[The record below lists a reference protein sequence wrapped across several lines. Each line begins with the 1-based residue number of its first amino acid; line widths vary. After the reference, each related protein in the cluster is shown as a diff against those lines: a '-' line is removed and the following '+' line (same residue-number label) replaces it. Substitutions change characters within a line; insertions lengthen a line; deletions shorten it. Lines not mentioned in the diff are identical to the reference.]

1 MRKVVRLTAVVAVLA
16 IVGAACSK
24 SSTPQTS
31 TSASAGAEIQA
42 GGTLNIAQTSDVSAA
57 FDPQKEY
64 YQLSFEYFK
73 CCLLRTLLQTKEVTA
88 EQGGNELQ
96 PDLASALPTVSSD
109 GLTYT
114 FSIKPGI
121 HYSPPLQDVTVTAG
135 DFVRAIEREADPKA
149 SSGGYP
155 FYYSVIEGFDDYGAG
170 KADTISGITATD
182 DSTLVVKLTQPAGDM
197 PWRFAMPATAP
208 IPPNPSDPK
217 AVLGIADG
225 HTTNFGRFIV
235 GTGPYMFEGTDAL
248 DFSVAASDQDPVS
261 GYVPGRSMIL
271 VRNPSYDPSTDGLRP
286 AYPDRIE
293 TTIGG
298 DVADLYNKVET
309 GEMDYVADTAPP
321 ANVLQQ
327 YATNP
332 RQAAV
337 PAHDPAERGPVHL
350 HEPGR
355 AAVRRHPCPQGGQ
368 PGLRQGGEPAARRRS
383 AHRGH
388 RGAHLLRRAPRQPV
402 EGLQPVRHARRSWRP
417 GGGQGGDGAI
427 QVRLER
433 RRRLRQPG
441 LRQRHRARRAAGPGT
456 EGHGAVRGEREGHRH
471 QHHVEAAGRPRDLL
485 QVHLLAGQVPGLS

>member
-42 GGTLNIAQTSDVSAA
+42 GGTLNLAQTSDVSAA

-73 CCLLRTLLQTKEVTA
+73 CCLLRTLLQTKEVPA

-114 FSIKPGI
+114 FSIKPGV

-182 DSTLVVKLTQPAGDM
+182 DSTLVIKLTEPAGDL

-208 IPPNPSDPK
+208 IRRTRPIPRPSSASRTDTPRTTGASWWGPARTCSK
-217 AVLGIADG
+217 GATRSTSRCRRVTSSRSRATSQVVDDLGAQ
-225 HTTNFGRFIV
+225 
-235 GTGPYMFEGTDAL
+235 P
-248 DFSVAASDQDPVS
+248 
-261 GYVPGRSMIL
+261 L
-271 VRNPSYDPSTDGLRP
+271 VRSSTDGLRP

-332 RQAAV
+332 DNSRTCTR
-337 PAHDPAERGPVHL
+337 PSRT
-350 HEPGR
+350 
-355 AAVRRHPCPQGGQ
+355 
-368 PGLRQGGEPAARRRS
+368 RS
-383 AHRGH
+383 
-388 RGAHLLRRAPRQPV
+388 
-402 EGLQPVRHARRSWRP
+402 
-417 GGGQGGDGAI
+417 
-427 QVRLER
+427 
-433 RRRLRQPG
+433 
-441 LRQRHRARRAAGPGT
+441 GT
-456 EGHGAVRGEREGHRH
+456 S
-471 QHHVEAAGRPRDLL
+471 P
-485 QVHLLAGQVPGLS
+485 